1 MRNPATTKGRLT
13 FQRGTWVYNMLPM
26 RQQSC
31 HTVLHR
37 TRVKRTCRSLSKSWL
52 LRITDKKRRVVVRQ
66 RRGAFEILPVPTW
79 YFTYG
84 QHDASAAVSRLPCAQ
99 TARISEFF
107 FLVYYVEFSN
117 QVGTWY
123 QGGARCRYWYWY
135 SLVGLVGL
143 HRFIICIA
151 GTLVGTG
158 SNYRVHI

>member
-37 TRVKRTCRSLSKSWL
+37 TRVKRTCRSLSTSWL
-52 LRITDKKRRVVVRQ
+52 LRITDKKRRVVVCE
-66 RRGAFEILPVPTW
+66 RRDALEILPVPTW

-84 QHDASAAVSRLPCAQ
+84 RHNSSVAVSRLPCAQ

-107 FLVYYVEFSN
+107 FLVYYVEFSYLVLHGSTTPVHN
-117 QVGTWY
+117 MCCWHLGWNSVELPGT
-123 QGGARCRYWYWY
+123 
-135 SLVGLVGL
+135 
-143 HRFIICIA
+143 
-151 GTLVGTG
+151 
-158 SNYRVHI
+158 